1 MNTLITND
9 GLLPLGAWKSTVSCH
24 VRARTLLTAWIRS
37 QALTAFFKLYRT
49 SSIARRMLM
58 LGAIRHYSMWSK
70 TSIRASF
77 LVLYLAQNIL
87 SIFCAEKELAHHC
100 TVPLLIVPAHA
111 LSDASIDQLAVQV
124 FADKLFALI
133 GVAHHTT
140 QVCSACNAP
149 PFWLEPVGV

>member
-9 GLLPLGAWKSTVSCH
+9 GLLPLGAWKSTVSFH

-37 QALTAFFKLYRT
+37 QALAAFFKLYWT

-58 LGAIRHYSMWSK
+58 LGAVKHYSMWSK
-70 TSIRASF
+70 TSIQASF
-77 LVLYLAQNIL
+77 LVLHLARNTL
-87 SIFCAEKELAHHC
+87 SIFCAQKELANHC

-111 LSDASIDQLAVQV
+111 PSDASIDQLAVQV

-133 GVAHHTT
+133 GVEHHIT
-140 QVCSACNAP
+140 QVCPICNAP
-149 PFWLEPVGV
+149 SFWLETVVV